1 MTTRTL
7 GQATTYAGGT
17 MRYAYTYVLNTLA
30 DWELGYIVAELN
42 SGRYFKRPGERLP
55 VKTVGATKDPITT
68 TGGMTIVPDAT
79 VAEITTETSAVL
91 LLAGA
96 DTWKDPKDE
105 PILAKAEELL
115 DAGANVAAICGAT
128 SALANLGLFD
138 SRPHTSNAREYLAL
152 MCPSYKGQQFYRD
165 ARAVADGNLITAG
178 SAGALLWARYILARL
193 DVFAEETLAAW
204 YQYFAT
210 GEPRYFF
217 EMMQTLPRQNAPGT

>member
-1 MTTRTL
+1 
-7 GQATTYAGGT
+7 
-17 MRYAYTYVLNTLA
+17 MRYAYTYVLDTLA
-30 DWELGYIVAELN
+30 DWELGYIMAELN

-105 PILAKAEELL
+105 PILAKAKELV

-152 MCPSYKGQQFYRD
+152 MCPSYKGQKFYSD

-178 SAGALLWARYILARL
+178 SAGSLLWARSILARL

-204 YQYFAT
+204 YHYFST

-217 EMMQTLPRQNAPGT
+217 AMMQTLPEQNASGT